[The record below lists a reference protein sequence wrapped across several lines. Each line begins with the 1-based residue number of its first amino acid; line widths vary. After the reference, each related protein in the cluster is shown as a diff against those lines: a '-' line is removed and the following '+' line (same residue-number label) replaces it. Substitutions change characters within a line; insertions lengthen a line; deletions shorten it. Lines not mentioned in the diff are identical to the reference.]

1 MKFGICLLSVIPLR
15 KEPSDKAEMVSQL
28 LFGELIVVL
37 NAQQN
42 WLQIRNVQDSY
53 EGWIDAK
60 QIEPLDENEF
70 NTLNH
75 QPKHYITDLVEV
87 ITRLDTNDMIPVT
100 MGACIRNISNGK
112 FRVKDLSF
120 SCTAELISG
129 ESISGYLQIK
139 ENAMTLLNAPYL
151 WGGKSPL
158 GIDCS
163 GFVQLVYMLSGIH
176 LMRDASMQAGMGE
189 PISFLEEARPGDL
202 LFFDNEDGQIVH
214 VGIYLENNK
223 IIHAS
228 GKVRID
234 SIDHQGIFNTDLSRY
249 SHTLR
254 LIRRVI

>member
-37 NAQQN
+37 NVQQN
-42 WLQIRNVQDSY
+42 WLQIRNVEDGY
-53 EGWIDAK
+53 EGWIDTK
-60 QIEPLDENEF
+60 QVEPLDENEF

-75 QPKHYITDLVEV
+75 QPKYYIADLVEV
-87 ITRLDTNDMIPVT
+87 ITKLDTNHMIPVT
-100 MGACIRNISNGK
+100 MGACVRNISNGN

-163 GFVQLVYMLSGIH
+163 GFVQLVYMLSGIN